1 MAKKSVT
8 IIIILTALFNLFF
21 FLRINNSSAEKLLMD
36 KAVIYFH
43 FHLYTDDRGESKEAF
58 LKKIKDFS
66 AENGVEIAQYSFW
79 SSDKIDIYSTMGD
92 NYREILS
99 LPDFIFNRDIKVH
112 DFEAL
117 LDVGFKNVLYV
128 DADDMNLIE
137 DLAELLKDYCEIDY
151 TETGF
156 KNPVLSLDVSFFS
169 IICFYILALVLI
181 LFFYYSVSQRTLS
194 VYHLWGYTDVQI
206 YRALNKPFF
215 KAMLLTMV
223 LSNLVMGG
231 ILYRSFFFGLRHSGL
246 LPAVFTAMLKLN
258 TAAVF
263 VIFMLSI
270 PLFRVLCTVTD
281 HNRRKRGLTKIMAV
295 SYFSRI
301 LLVLLLIFLCEQ
313 FFYQNM
319 KLRENLDGLPLWEN
333 ARNLF
338 NVYESYYL
346 DNLAAEGI
354 LDDKVFRIYQEL
366 SDLDKVFIM
375 DTLNFERPGTENF
388 AAKDPEDIEY
398 SYKLNVERTE
408 DLYTP
413 HGKNITVDENYLKR
427 HTIRSVDGK
436 DVIDLIDQK
445 DNVLNLLV
453 PLKFKEYENTIEE
466 SFKEWF
472 HFHKMEVANIYKE
485 ARGQDEIEIDIDD
498 LEINIIYIENSQNLF
513 TYNCYSGDQ
522 FNRIEDS
529 IITVYTGNVDPSFL
543 AVCFGRCIFL
553 EADDEYSALK
563 EIRAVSQ
570 KYNVTELNKVAS
582 VYDQKGEEIRIA
594 EADRNKLILNMIL
607 MVLLLAM
614 FMTAIVYACYKAFF
628 PTITIKYLHGHSFRQ
643 IYGRLILFNLFVNV
657 FALFLAGIVSKKI
670 SFYMIIL
677 CVAMSVMDYCL
688 SRIICRCL
696 RVKGE
701 MQFIKG
707 DVSG

>member
-8 IIIILTALFNLFF
+8 IVIILTALFNLFF

-36 KAVIYFH
+36 KTVIYFH
-43 FHLYTDDRGESKEAF
+43 FHLYTNEQVESKTEF
-58 LKKIKDFS
+58 LENIKDFS
-66 AENGVEIAQYSFW
+66 TANSVEIAQYSLW
-79 SSDKIDIYSTMGD
+79 SSDKIDVYSTMED
-92 NYREILS
+92 NYKEMLS

-128 DADDMNLIE
+128 DTDDTDLIE
-137 DLAELLKDYCEIDY
+137 DLAEQLKDYCEVDY
-151 TETGF
+151 VKTGF
-156 KNPVLSLDVSFFS
+156 QNPIISLDASFFS
-169 IICFYILALVLI
+169 IICFFILALVLI
-181 LFFYYSVSQRTLS
+181 MFFYYSVCQRTCS

-206 YRALNKPFF
+206 YHTLNNPLY

-231 ILYRSFFFGLRHSGL
+231 IVYRSFFSGL
-246 LPAVFTAMLKLN
+246 LFEVFSAMLKLN
-258 TAAVF
+258 TAVVF
-263 VIFMLSI
+263 VIFILSI
-270 PLFRVLCTVTD
+270 PLFRLFCIVTD
-281 HNRRKRGLTKIMAV
+281 HNSRKRGLTKIMVV

-301 LLVLLLIFLCEQ
+301 LLFLLLIFTCER
-313 FFYQNM
+313 FFYQNA
-319 KLRENLDGLPLWEN
+319 KLKEKLDGLSLWEN
-333 ARNLF
+333 TRNLF

-346 DNLAAEGI
+346 DNLVAEDI

-375 DTLNFERPGTENF
+375 KTLNFERPGTENF

-398 SYKLNVERTE
+398 SYKINVEKTE

-413 HGKNITVDENYLKR
+413 YGKNITVDKNYLKR
-427 HTIRSVDGK
+427 HTIRSIDGK
-436 DVIDLIDQK
+436 NVIDLIDQK

-472 HFHKMEVANIYKE
+472 HFYKMEVTNIYKE

-498 LEINIIYIENSQNLF
+498 LEINMIYIENSQNLF

-543 AVCFGRCIFL
+543 AVCFGRYIFL

-607 MVLLLAM
+607 MVLLLVM

-657 FALFLAGIVSKKI
+657 FALFLVGIVSKKI

-677 CVAMSVMDYCL
+677 CVAMSVVDYCL

-701 MQFIKG
+701 MQFIRG
-707 DVSG
+707 QEFC